1 MGHRLASCI
10 LNGLLDVI
18 FPPVCILCGRR
29 LSSSGGIT
37 ACSDCWAKAREI
49 VGPLCKKC
57 GIPVLSQDREGSGF
71 TYICGICRQR
81 EWHYD
86 LARSVYIFDGPVKA
100 AIHLMKYQ
108 GHFLMGRWL
117 GNKMT
122 QIIAEGDYYKEKDKT
137 TECMIIPV
145 PLSPERLRQREFNQ
159 SDVLACSVGRALD
172 LPVYSGLLERLNG
185 DRPQVGLTTKERWSN
200 VRGRFLVSSP
210 ERVINKR
217 IILVDDV
224 MTTGATVNECSRT
237 LKQKGASA
245 VDVWTLARAAQQ
257 FSL

>member
-1 MGHRLASCI
+1 MGHKWAFCL
-10 LNGLLDVI
+10 LTGLLDAI
-18 FPPVCILCGRR
+18 FPPVCVLCGSR
-29 LSSSGGIT
+29 LSSGGIT
-37 ACSDCWAKAREI
+37 ACKDCWAKAGEI
-49 VGPLCKKC
+49 VGPLCNKC
-57 GIPVLSQDREGSGF
+57 GTPILSQDGGGCDF
-71 TYICGICRQR
+71 TYLCGICRQR
-81 EWHYD
+81 EWHFD
-86 LARSVYIFDGPVKA
+86 IARAAYIFDGPVKD

-117 GNKMT
+117 GNKMA
-122 QIIAEGDYYKEKDKT
+122 QIIAEEDYYKKKDKT
-137 TECMIIPV
+137 HCMIIPV

-159 SDVLACSVGRALD
+159 SAILASSVGRVLD

-224 MTTGATVNECSRT
+224 ITTGATVNECART

-245 VDVWTLARAAQQ
+245 VDVWTLARAAQR